1 MCRVL
6 DIAALPA
13 STSGLAMTLLRPDHT
28 GKEEVIDMRG
38 LNRSILAGRLVA
50 DPEVRYTQNETAVTH
65 FRLAINWQNKNGKGV
80 DFINCVAW
88 GSLAKIC
95 GEYLKKGRLV
105 AVEGRLQIK
114 NYKDKQGQNRTST
127 EVVVDNMQMLDS
139 KFFNAANKA
148 GTNNEEEMI
157 EV

>member
-1 MCRVL
+1 M
-6 DIAALPA
+6 
-13 STSGLAMTLLRPDHT
+13 G
-28 GKEEVIDMRG
+28 G

-65 FRLAINWQNKNGKGV
+65 FRLAINWRGKKGNGT

-88 GSLAKIC
+88 GGLAKVC

-105 AVEGRLQIK
+105 AVEGRLQIRSYK
-114 NYKDKQGQNRTST
+114 NKNGQSRSST
-127 EVVVDNMQMLDS
+127 EVIVDNMQMLDS
-139 KFFNAANKA
+139 KFFNAASKA
-148 GTNNEEEMI
+148 DPKQEPSLL